1 MPRADIPHQGHPG
14 PPQHPSSGESRSPL
28 PLFQQPPTP
37 LPGQPVVPCWPGRKG
52 SATLAFRRLWAVASF
67 CFRACISEASLD
79 GGGEQGRVSLLP
91 RHQSR
96 RRPGTGLEPH
106 GVCLGPQPASCLCVS
121 PGRPTW
127 RPWPRLR
134 GPELG
139 CRSRQPGRAWSPHP
153 GPAQPRCVGPCC
165 PAACTAHPAAAAPE
179 GQVRGS
185 CRLRGQGQKRDQ
197 ARDGVGVGVRAGAGA
212 GAGAGI
218 GVEGAEVGVRTGQR
232 QGRAWREV
240 GWTRGGAGWGGRGQG
255 QVGWACTSPES
266 QSQMLSTVR
275 GCWSGFRRC
284 GRGATSRLPRC
295 RSPIVFSAMTSFFSS
310 ACGVPGGGGSGQACP
325 VPTPSQA
332 SQSLAFVKWGSLGQQ
347 SKRSPS
353 LETQDPWV
361 CGVGW
366 RWATQHHPGLRSESP
381 RASERS

>member
-14 PPQHPSSGESRSPL
+14 PPQPPSSGESRSPL

-37 LPGQPVVPCWPGRKG
+37 LPGQLVVPCWPGRKG

-165 PAACTAHPAAAAPE
+165 PAACTAHPAAAALLPSPSHRCCPQSE
-179 GQVRGS
+179 
-185 CRLRGQGQKRDQ
+185 
-197 ARDGVGVGVRAGAGA
+197 AAGVGSGAVA
-212 GAGAGI
+212 
-218 GVEGAEVGVRTGQR
+218 EGPPPG
-232 QGRAWREV
+232 
-240 GWTRGGAGWGGRGQG
+240 
-255 QVGWACTSPES
+255 
-266 QSQMLSTVR
+266 
-275 GCWSGFRRC
+275 
-284 GRGATSRLPRC
+284 
-295 RSPIVFSAMTSFFSS
+295 SS
-310 ACGVPGGGGSGQACP
+310 AAGPQ
-325 VPTPSQA
+325 
-332 SQSLAFVKWGSLGQQ
+332 
-347 SKRSPS
+347 
-353 LETQDPWV
+353 
-361 CGVGW
+361 
-366 RWATQHHPGLRSESP
+366 
-381 RASERS
+381 